1 MNRIYL
7 NELSLEGQF
16 ENLNKFFCEIKSMIK
31 CLKYMNEQGG
41 KIYKSSDFYERKITP
56 DKTWND
62 LRGEKSDIAKRLKS
76 LLLSTTDSPPFWDLE
91 EISQELSAMYKW
103 NDSDVS
109 GTSIAEAAEVRGA
122 LFSFPLEKFNDK
134 VLNVIKNE
142 KDTLDVFSI
151 SSMKSFNEWLWGNGN
166 IDIYNYLNYRYDG
179 TRLNFSRLE
188 REYGFDDFEKDEICD
203 CLRTFDRFAQLEDWN
218 AVFQDK
224 ALVYKQYS
232 PSSKGKNWF
241 LTSKYSDKQI
251 DKFRCVNPKRCFG
264 YRDNEIFYVLRM
276 ERDHSISDNG

>member
-16 ENLNKFFCEIKSMIK
+16 KNLDSFFDEIKPVMK
-31 CLKYMNEQGG
+31 CLKYVKEQGE
-41 KIYKSSDFYERKITP
+41 KIYKSSDFYGRKITP

-62 LRGEKSDIAKRLKS
+62 LRGEKSDMAKRLKS

-91 EISQELSAMYKW
+91 EMGQDLSAMYKW
-103 NDSDVS
+103 NDLDVS
-109 GTSIAEAAEVRGA
+109 GTSIAEGAEMRGI
-122 LFSFPLEKFNDK
+122 LFSFPHEKFADK
-134 VLNVIKNE
+134 TLNVIKNE
-142 KDTLDVFSI
+142 KHMLNVFSA
-151 SSMKSFNEWLWGNGN
+151 SSMKSFNEWLWKNEN
-166 IDIYNYLNYRYDG
+166 IDIYDYLNRRYEG

-188 REYGFDDFEKDEICD
+188 REHGFDYFEKDEICD
-203 CLRTFDRFAQLEDWN
+203 CIRAFDRFVQLEDWN
-218 AVFQDK
+218 EVFQDK
-224 ALVYKQYS
+224 SLVYKRYS

-264 YRDNEIFYVLRM
+264 FRDDGIFYVLRM
-276 ERDHSISDNG
+276 ERDHSVSDNG